1 MKSLKDL
8 KLRKKTEAKIRA
20 WLKEWLNMF
29 IAQADGRQ
37 GNVYRADFEK
47 EDFFYFTSC
56 ADLISKDPEFKTQE
70 TSASVIARKQRVHM
84 QLLLKNLLGEFVP
97 KKIKC
102 THCGYEDRYIGKMY
116 NGHYVY
122 CPKCHYLSING
133 YLETMGESV
142 KEVLHKL
149 TEEAQKQANNK
160 E

>member
-1 MKSLKDL
+1 MRNLKDL
-8 KLRKKTEAKIRA
+8 KLRKKTEAKVQE
-20 WLKEWLNMF
+20 WLKEWLLMF
-29 IAQADGRQ
+29 IQQADGRQ

-47 EDFFYFTSC
+47 EDFFYFTDC
-56 ADLISKDPEFKTQE
+56 KDIISKDPEFLAQE
-70 TSASVIARKQRVHM
+70 TNSDVMRRKQRIHL

-122 CPKCHYLSING
+122 CPKCHYLVTNG

-142 KEVLHKL
+142 VEVLQKL
-149 TEEAQKQANNK
+149 TEEAQK
-160 E
+160 